1 MRRKEEMEEKEGSC
15 HMKQEAG
22 NIRISVRNLVE
33 FLLRRGSG
41 RNQLPGIDLDFP
53 AESCFRLITRP
64 FFLLEHAM
72 DPGSLLHGGARKKAS
87 ARLQGTSSQEKFHK
101 APH

>member
-1 MRRKEEMEEKEGSC
+1 MVDAVSTPF
-15 HMKQEAG
+15 QAQ
-22 NIRISVRNLVE
+22 NIFFL
-33 FLLRRGSG
+33 LLRRGSG

-72 DPGSLLHGGARKKAS
+72 DPGPLLHSGARKEAS
-87 ARLQGTSSQEKFHK
+87 ARLQGSPSQEKFHK